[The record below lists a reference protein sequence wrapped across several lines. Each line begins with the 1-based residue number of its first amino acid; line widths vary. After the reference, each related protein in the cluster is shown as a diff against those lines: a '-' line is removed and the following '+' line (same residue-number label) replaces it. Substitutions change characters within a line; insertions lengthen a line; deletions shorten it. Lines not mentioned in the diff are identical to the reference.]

1 MRSDLPV
8 KRIWM
13 IKATSRIPLGA
24 LITVRRNAVL
34 RFQDT
39 RQVHQIPCHE
49 RDITLREFVLRAAR
63 SLVQIRWSGPG
74 LADPASVGL
83 WRDDVAQV
91 L

>member
-1 MRSDLPV
+1 MRNDLPV

-39 RQVHQIPCHE
+39 RQVHQVPCHE
-49 RDITLREFVLRAAR
+49 RDITLCKVILWAVRLDRLRKRYRRAHLDGILSA
-63 SLVQIRWSGPG
+63 
-74 LADPASVGL
+74 
-83 WRDDVAQV
+83 
-91 L
+91 